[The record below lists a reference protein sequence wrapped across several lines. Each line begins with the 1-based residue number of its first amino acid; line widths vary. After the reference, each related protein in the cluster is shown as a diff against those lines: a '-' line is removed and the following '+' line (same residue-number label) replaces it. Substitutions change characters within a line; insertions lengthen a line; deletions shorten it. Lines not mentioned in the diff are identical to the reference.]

1 MSPEAHAKQR
11 AALADRVRRDFAA
24 SWARVDPHAVRAA
37 WLAEIP
43 RLLVTLTIAQQV
55 AAASADAYVSD
66 SVKSPATR
74 ELVLG
79 AFSHVASDGR
89 PLDSLLERPAVV
101 TIRAIQLGLPLDR
114 SMAAGALTA
123 QLIGHTQTAD
133 AGRVADLTALT
144 ANPAATGYVRLL
156 VGRTCAR
163 CMLLAGKRYSWK
175 ADFKRHPRC
184 DCTVV
189 PTGAGVPFRQP
200 VSPQQAFREMLPS
213 EQDKVFGKAGAD
225 AIRQGAD
232 ISQVV
237 NARRGMQSAAVFGRE
252 VTVTT
257 ESTTK
262 RRRFGEKL
270 STRRPRLMP
279 EQILAEAKGD
289 RAEAVRL
296 LSLHGYIR

>member
-1 MSPEAHAKQR
+1 MSPESHAKQR
-11 AALADRVRRDFAA
+11 AALANRVRRDFAA
-24 SWARVDPHAVRAA
+24 SWARVDPHAVRAS

-66 SVKSPATR
+66 SVKAAATR
-74 ELVLG
+74 ELIIG
-79 AFSHVASDGR
+79 AFSHIASDGR

-101 TIRAIQLGLPLDR
+101 AIRAIQIGLPLDH
-114 SMAAGALTA
+114 SMAAGGLSAE
-123 QLIGHTQTAD
+123 LIGHTQVAD

-163 CMLLAGKRYSWK
+163 CILLAGKRYSWR

-189 PTGAGVPFRQP
+189 PTSEVQP
-200 VSPQQAFREMLPS
+200 GTVVSPKQAFEQMLPS
-213 EQDKVFGKAGAD
+213 EQDKAFGKAGAE
-225 AIRQGAD
+225 AIRAGAD

-252 VTVTT
+252 VAITS

-270 STRRPRLMP
+270 SARRPRLMP